1 MYDQDLNNCGE
12 MKKQVAKL
20 RGEFKQRKGSSSLRD
35 RAYAKVNSPS
45 PLMKELHATIQ
56 SMVSKGAMK
65 HKSKK
70 HKASKEVHFAESDS
84 DSENSTEELNEFNEL
99 NL

>member
-1 MYDQDLNNCGE
+1 

-20 RGEFKQRKGSSSLRD
+20 HGEFEQRKGSGGLHD
-35 RAYAKVNSPS
+35 RAYTKGNSPS

-56 SMVSKGAMK
+56 SMVSKAVK

-70 HKASKEVHFAESDS
+70 K
-84 DSENSTEELNEFNEL
+84 
-99 NL
+99 